1 MLFRVVTIF
10 PDLIN
15 QYFSTGVLGRAQKKK
30 TITVEA
36 HDLRQWATNRYGTL
50 DDTPYGGGAG
60 MVMKAE
66 PIYQALKKIKSSPR
80 VKPRQQ
86 KVILLSARGK
96 RWNQQLAQDYAK
108 NLKSLIFICGR
119 YEGVDERVKELID
132 EEISIGDF
140 VLTGGEV
147 AATVIIDSIARL
159 IPGVLGN
166 QESLSQE
173 SHSKIGVLEY
183 PHYTK
188 PEVVSFGSKKYRV
201 PAVLLSGNHQAI
213 GAWRHAQLRSNIS
226 LAKEI
231 KVKTTKKI
239 KKEFVNLK
247 TSSTKVV
254 KATKTKK
261 RK

>member
-15 QYFSTGVLGRAQKKK
+15 QYFSTGVLGRAQNKK
-30 TITVEA
+30 TITVKA
-36 HDLRQWATNRYGTL
+36 YDLRQWATNRYGTL

-201 PAVLLSGNHQAI
+201 PAVLLSGNHQVIA
-213 GAWRHAQLRSNIS
+213 AWRHAQLRSNIS

>member
-1 MLFRVVTIF
+1 MLFRVLTIF
-10 PDLIN
+10 PELIN
-15 QYFSTGVLGRAQKKK
+15 QYFLTGVLGRAHKKK
-30 TITVEA
+30 NITIEA
-36 HDLRQWATNRYGTL
+36 LDLRQWATNRYGTL

-80 VKPRQQ
+80 FTTRQQ
-86 KVILLSARGK
+86 KVILLSAGGK
-96 RWNQQLAQDYAK
+96 RWNQQLAQSYAK

-147 AATVIIDSIARL
+147 AAITVIDSIARL

-173 SHSKIGVLEY
+173 SHSEVGVLEY

-188 PEVVSFGSKKYRV
+188 PEVVNFGSKKYRV

-213 GAWRHAQLRSNIS
+213 AAWRQTQLRSVVRSAEDRNVKTTNKS
-226 LAKEI
+226 KL
-231 KVKTTKKI
+231 KVKT
-239 KKEFVNLK
+239 LK
-247 TSSTKVV
+247 TISTKV
-254 KATKTKK
+254 ARTTKTKK